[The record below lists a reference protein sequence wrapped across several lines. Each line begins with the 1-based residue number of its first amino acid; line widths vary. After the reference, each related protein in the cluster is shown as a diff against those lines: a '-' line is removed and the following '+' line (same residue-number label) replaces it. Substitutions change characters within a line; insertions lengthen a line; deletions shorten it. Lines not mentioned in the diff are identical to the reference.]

1 LRTIL
6 LNIKNIKHDGGKHL
20 AVKLRLRR
28 LGRKKKPFYRII
40 AADSRSPRDGRFIEE
55 IGYYNP
61 ISDPM
66 TIDVQEDRALY
77 WLGQGAIPTTTV
89 KSLLRKKG
97 IILRFDL
104 VKRGLAEDQIS
115 EEMKKWEVL
124 QLERQKRLEAQ
135 KSSKKKKAEDSRKK
149 AEEEKAAAE
158 SAKPA
163 EAPAAVETK
172 AKEVEQA
179 PVEETKAEE
188 KPAEAE
194 APAEETK
201 AEEKPAEAE
210 APVEETTEE
219 DKGAEEAPAEEASSE
234 RNI

>member
-1 LRTIL
+1 M
-6 LNIKNIKHDGGKHL
+6 

-104 VKRGLAEDQIS
+104 AKRGLTEDQII

-124 QLERQKRLEAQ
+124 QLERKKRLEAQ
-135 KSSKKKKAEDSRKK
+135 KSSKKKKAEDSKKK

-158 SAKPA
+158 AAKPA
-163 EAPAAVETK
+163 EAPTAEETK
-172 AKEVEQA
+172 AEEVEQA
-179 PVEETKAEE
+179 PV
-188 KPAEAE
+188 
-194 APAEETK
+194 EETK

-219 DKGAEEAPAEEASSE
+219 DKAAEEAPAEETSSE
-234 RNI
+234 EEKEKK